1 MKYNVP
7 LANTLTTMLLFL
19 STQHKML
26 NRLWNEAHAYF
37 TWQ

>member
-7 LANTLTTMLLFL
+7 LANTLTTMLFL
-19 STQHKML
+19 STQKML

>member
-7 LANTLTTMLLFL
+7 LANTLTTMLFL
-19 STQHKML
+19 STQQKLL